1 MGVGIEWNSN
11 AKGQVRIILHK
22 FIHFI
27 WKQLNIQLWC
37 KTFDHLVQPK
47 IHFRYLE
54 YWSWIV
60 NMLFWQW
67 MWITFNYVTSKQFSL
82 VIECVNICYNLHLFM
97 YSITDDGLTY
107 FFRKWK
113 ILLASKVN
121 RQHYTSLE
129 TDIIC
134 LWKSLFTKV

>member
-1 MGVGIEWNSN
+1 
-11 AKGQVRIILHK
+11 
-22 FIHFI
+22 
-27 WKQLNIQLWC
+27 
-37 KTFDHLVQPK
+37 
-47 IHFRYLE
+47 
-54 YWSWIV
+54 
-60 NMLFWQW
+60 
-67 MWITFNYVTSKQFSL
+67 
-82 VIECVNICYNLHLFM
+82 M

-113 ILLASKVN
+113 ILLAAKVN